1 MQNNVAPIIVR
12 KEGVNDDF
20 YKVIEL
26 YTDHGSWVEEGDLIL
41 CFETSK
47 TAIDIEAPTKG
58 YVFFDA
64 NENEEISIGQTI
76 AVIAEE
82 ETFSYNDWF
91 RFVNKP
97 KEIKKDTQDKTIKI
111 SKPAQKLIDQHTI
124 DIAVFKGL
132 SMITRA
138 DVEDYIHSLHSPST
152 VDDIQLDKGSVLI
165 FGGGGHAKVCI
176 EIIKQTKTHTMIG
189 VVDDNIPL
197 NTPVLDI
204 PVIGNLLTVDQLAQ
218 KGLQNIILGIGG
230 VLRKGMRK
238 KIFLSLKEKGLYVP
252 NIIHPS
258 ASVEPSV
265 QLGEGNQIMQGAI
278 IGSNVTVGNNCI
290 INSGS
295 IISHDTVIGDNVHIA
310 PGAIIAGGV
319 TIKEDSIIGM
329 GATIFLGLTIGK
341 NVVIQN
347 GTHIFT
353 DIEDHSHIKKDIT
366 GLDE

>member
-1 MQNNVAPIIVR
+1 MQNNIAPIIVK
-12 KEGVNDDF
+12 KEGVSDDF
-20 YKVIEL
+20 YKIIEL
-26 YTDHGSWVEEGDLIL
+26 YAHNGSWVEEGDLIL

-76 AVIAEE
+76 AVITEE
-82 ETFSYNDWF
+82 KTFSSGDWF

-97 KEIKKDTQDKTIKI
+97 KEEKKNPKNTTIKI
-111 SKPAQKLIDQHTI
+111 SKPAQRLIDQHAI
-124 DIAVFKGL
+124 DIAVFKEA
-132 SMITRA
+132 SIVTRA
-138 DVEDYIHSLHSPST
+138 DVENYLNNAETLNPI
-152 VDDIQLDKGSVLI
+152 DDITLDKGSVLI
-165 FGGGGHAKVCI
+165 FGGGGHANVCI
-176 EIIKQTKTHTMIG
+176 DILKQTKTHKMIG

-197 NTPVLDI
+197 HTSILDI
-204 PVIGNLLTVDQLAQ
+204 PIIGNLIAVDQLIT
-218 KGLQNIILGIGG
+218 KGLQNVILGIGA
-230 VLRKGMRK
+230 VLSKGSRK
-238 KIFLSLKEKGLYVP
+238 KIFLSLKEKGLYIP

-265 QLGEGNQIMQGAI
+265 ELGEGNQIMQGAI
-278 IGSNVTVGNNCI
+278 IGSNVKIGNNCI

-295 IISHDTVIGDNVHIA
+295 IISHDTIIGDNVHIA

-319 TIKEDSIIGM
+319 VIKEDTIIGM

-353 DIEDHSHIKKDIT
+353 DIEDHNHIKRDMTI
-366 GLDE
+366 E

>member
-1 MQNNVAPIIVR
+1 MQNSIAPIVVK
-12 KEGVNDDF
+12 KEGVSDDF

-47 TAIDIEAPTKG
+47 TAIDIEAPTNG

-64 NENEEISIGQTI
+64 NEDEEITIGQTI

-82 ETFSYNDWF
+82 KSFSYDDWF

-97 KEIKKDTQDKTIKI
+97 KEVKTNIKNSTLKI
-111 SKPAQKLIDQHTI
+111 SKPAQRLIDEHGI
-124 DIAVFKGL
+124 DTSVFKDAT
-132 SMITRA
+132 MVTRA
-138 DVEDYIHSLHSPST
+138 DVEDYINSLQSVST
-152 VDDIQLDKGSVLI
+152 IKDIHIDNGSVLI

-176 EIIKQTKTHTMIG
+176 DIIKQTKTHTMIG

-197 NTPVLDI
+197 HTPVLDV
-204 PVIGNLLTVDQLAQ
+204 PVIGNLLTIDQLIT
-218 KGLQNIILGIGG
+218 KGLKNVILGIGG
-230 VLRKGMRK
+230 VLSKGIRK
-238 KIFLSLKEKGLYVP
+238 KIFLSLKDKDLYVP

-265 QLGEGNQIMQGAI
+265 TLGEGNQIMQGAI
-278 IGSNVTVGNNCI
+278 IGSNVKIGNNCI

-347 GTHIFT
+347 GTNVFT
-353 DIEDHSHIKKDIT
+353 DISDNSHIQKDTIIIE
-366 GLDE
+366 D

>member
-1 MQNNVAPIIVR
+1 MQNSVAPIIVQ
-12 KEGVNDDF
+12 KEGVSDDF
-20 YKVIEL
+20 YKIIEL
-26 YTDHGSWVEEGDLIL
+26 YKDHGSWVEEGDLIL

-47 TAIDIEAPTKG
+47 TAIDIEAPANG

-64 NENEEISIGQTI
+64 NENEEITIGQTI
-76 AVIAEE
+76 AVITEE

-91 RFVNKP
+91 KFVNKP
-97 KEIKKDTQDKTIKI
+97 NKKKDLKNSTLKI
-111 SKPAQKLIDQHTI
+111 SKPAQLLIDQHNI
-124 DIAVFKGL
+124 DVSVFKDTI
-132 SMITRA
+132 MITRT
-138 DVEDYIHSLHSPST
+138 DVEKYINGLQNPS
-152 VDDIQLDKGSVLI
+152 VIDDIKLDKGSVLI

-197 NTPVLDI
+197 HTSIFDI
-204 PVIGNLLTVDQLAQ
+204 PIIGNLLIVDKLIQ
-218 KGLQNIILGIGG
+218 KGLQNVILGIGG
-230 VLRKGMRK
+230 ILKKGIRK
-238 KIFLSLKEKGLYVP
+238 KIFNTLKEKCLYIP

-278 IGSNVTVGNNCI
+278 IGSNVKIGNNCI

-295 IISHDTVIGDNVHIA
+295 IISHDTIIGDNVHIS

-329 GATIFLGLTIGK
+329 GTTIFLGLTIGK

-347 GTHIFT
+347 GTNVFT
-353 DIEDHSHIKKDIT
+353 DIEDHSHIKRDVIIK
-366 GLDE
+366 